1 MKRRAFLK
9 DIAIGSLLANL
20 PFSWAFSKEKRTQK
34 FPIPRRELANKG
46 DMLSMIGFGGIL
58 LNENGQKFAN
68 ETIAKAVD
76 AGINYF
82 DVAPTYGNAQD
93 LMGPALEPYR
103 NDCFLACKTGQWD
116 KKKAEEELHGSLKA
130 LRTDHFDLY
139 QLHAISSKEDV
150 DKAFAPNGAME
161 VFEKAKK
168 EGKIRYIGFSAHSQ
182 EAALYAMDQYD
193 FDTILFPL
201 NFVCWYNGDF
211 GPKAYEKAKEKN
223 MGILA
228 LKSMAKTRLNKGEDK
243 LYKNIWYRPVENTSL
258 SYQAL
263 RFTLSKDI
271 TAAIPPGDSKFLF
284 RAIEHAS
291 QYEALSQEEDNYL
304 QEVAN
309 VTDPIFRA

>member
-1 MKRRAFLK
+1 MKRRTFLK
-9 DIAIGSLLANL
+9 DLAIGSLLANL
-20 PFSWAFSKEKRTQK
+20 PFSWGFSKGKETQGGPVPK
-34 FPIPRRELANKG
+34 RELANKG

-58 LNENGQKFAN
+58 LNDNGQKFAN
-68 ETIAKAVD
+68 ETIARAVD

-103 NDCFLACKTGQWD
+103 KDCFLACKTGKWD
-116 KKKAEEELHGSLKA
+116 KKEAEEELHGSLKA
-130 LRTDHFDLY
+130 LKTDHFDLY

-168 EGKIRYIGFSAHSQ
+168 EGKFRYIGFFAHSQ

-228 LKSMAKTRLNKGEDK
+228 LKSMAKTRLDKGEDK

-284 RAIEHAS
+284 RAIEHATN
-291 QYEALSQEEDNYL
+291 YKALTQEEDNYL
-304 QEVAN
+304 QEVAGR
-309 VTDPIFRA
+309 TAPIFKA

>member
-1 MKRRAFLK
+1 MKRRTFLK
-9 DIAIGSLLANL
+9 NIAISSALASL
-20 PFSWAFSKEKRTQK
+20 PSSWVFSKEKQTQNS
-34 FPIPRRELANKG
+34 PIPKRELANKG

-58 LNENGQKFAN
+58 LNENSQEFAN
-68 ETIAKAVD
+68 ETVAKAVD

-103 NDCFLACKTGQWD
+103 KDCFLACKTGEWD

-150 DKAFAPNGAME
+150 DKALAPDGAIE
-161 VFEKAKK
+161 LFEKAKK
-168 EGKIRYIGFSAHSQ
+168 EGKIRYTGFSAHSQ
-182 EAALYAMDQYD
+182 EAAVYAMEQYD
-193 FDTILFPL
+193 FDTVLFPL
-201 NFVCWYNGDF
+201 NFVCWYQGNF

-228 LKSMAKTRLNKGEDK
+228 IKSMAKTRLEDGQDK
-243 LYKNIWYRPVENTSL
+243 LYKNIWYMPLENTSL
-258 SYQAL
+258 SDKAL

-271 TAAIPPGDSKFLF
+271 TAAVSPGDSKFLF
-284 RAIEHAS
+284 RAIEHAGN
-291 QYEALSQEEDNYL
+291 YAELTEKEDKEL
-304 QEVAN
+304 QDIAK
-309 VTDPIFRA
+309 VTDPIFKA

>member
-1 MKRRAFLK
+1 MKRRTFLRN
-9 DIAIGSLLANL
+9 IAISSALASL
-20 PFSWAFSKEKRTQK
+20 PFSWVFSKGKQK
-34 FPIPRRELANKG
+34 QNLPVPKRELANKG

-58 LNENGQKFAN
+58 LNDNGQKFAN
-68 ETIAKAVD
+68 EAIAKAVD

-103 NDCFLACKTGQWD
+103 KDCFLACKTGKWD
-116 KKKAEEELHGSLKA
+116 KKEAEEELHGSLKA
-130 LRTDHFDLY
+130 LKTDHFDLY

-150 DKAFAPNGAME
+150 DKALAPNGAIE

-182 EAALYAMDQYD
+182 EAAVYAMEQYD

-201 NFVCWYNGDF
+201 NFVCWYNGNF

-228 LKSMAKTRLNKGEDK
+228 LKSMAKTRLADGQDK
-243 LYKNIWYRPVENTSL
+243 LYKNIWYMPLENTSL
-258 SYQAL
+258 SDKAL
-263 RFTLSKDI
+263 RFILSKDI

-284 RAIEHAS
+284 RAIEHAGNYA
-291 QYEALSQEEDNYL
+291 QLNEKEDKQL
-304 QEVAN
+304 QDIAR
-309 VTDPIFRA
+309 VTDPIFKA

>member
-9 DIAIGSLLANL
+9 NLAIGSTLASL
-20 PFSWAFSKEKRTQK
+20 PFSWVFSKEKQK
-34 FPIPRRELANKG
+34 LNLPIPKRELANKG
-46 DMLSMIGFGGIL
+46 DKLSIIGFGGIL

-68 ETIAKAVD
+68 ETVSKAVD

-93 LMGPALEPYR
+93 LMGPALKPYR
-103 NDCFLACKTGQWD
+103 KDCFLACKTGKWD
-116 KKKAEEELHGSLKA
+116 KKEAEEELHGSLKA
-130 LRTDHFDLY
+130 LKTDHFDLY

-150 DKAFAPNGAME
+150 DKALAPNGAIE
-161 VFEKAKK
+161 LFEKAKK

-182 EAALYAMDQYD
+182 EAAVYAMEQYD

-201 NFVCWYNGDF
+201 NFVCWYKGNF
-211 GPKAYEKAKEKN
+211 GPKAYEKATEKN

-228 LKSMAKTRLNKGEDK
+228 IKSMAKTRLEEGQDQ
-243 LYKNIWYRPVENTSL
+243 LYKNIWYMPLENTGL
-258 SYQAL
+258 SDKAL

-271 TAAIPPGDSKFLF
+271 TAAVSPGDSKFLF

-291 QYEALSQEEDNYL
+291 NYAELTAKEDSQL
-304 QEVAN
+304 QDIAR
-309 VTDPIFRA
+309 VTEPVFKA